1 MEVLKSLRKQQKVN
15 QEEIAKLLNV
25 TTQAY
30 SRYERGE
37 RELGYDSLIKLADYF
52 DVSVDYLIEHE
63 SKSSKDWTDEER
75 ALGVGNHPTYL
86 SEDEYEL
93 IELRSEIIRIHGEGY
108 WKTLETMMKALINVK
123 PEK

>member
-1 MEVLKSLRKQQKVN
+1 MNLNQLKEAKKKSKLTLQQISDISGIPKRTVDDIFSGHTKN
-15 QEEIAKLLNV
+15 PRID
-25 TTQAY
+25 TMQA
-30 SRYERGE
+30 
-37 RELGYDSLIKLADYF
+37 
-52 DVSVDYLIEHE
+52 IENALFNE
-63 SKSSKDWTDEER
+63 KSKDWTDEEQ